1 MTRRVSRRYRAGR
14 RSDRHRVLC
23 SVGARGFEPPTSWS
37 RTKRATRLRYAP
49 EKTAVYKLCCENL
62 PTTYPYPL
70 ERVNTESFNSSG
82 KRPRWTQSN
91 GKQRIVK
98 GQGRLGAEEAATTTS
113 AGLAARAA
121 LRLRRTHRRHQ
132 LHRAART
139 VQPPRTTKSRRPLP
153 FWDDED
159 RRARAAAPA
168 RRRPSRR
175 RRGESRRGR
184 RATRGRRRAP
194 SSAPLRWRPR
204 ARRATRALSPAPR
217 SPLRRRSSTIG
228 RRSMRRLRPVRA
240 RGTSRR
246 DRQRSP
252 ARLSFEGKEA
262 AIPARLADPAASL
275 RSSAP
280 ASPDHRRRRR
290 ARRSLL
296 SWSARTQSRARAGHV
311 RRLVPPH
318 PGVATPVRARFASAL
333 ENLT

>member
-1 MTRRVSRRYRAGR
+1 VPAPAAEAADTGFSVQSGREDSNLRLLGPEPSALPDCATPRRKLLSTCRAARTCRPLIPTPWNVSIPKVSTPA
-14 RSDRHRVLC
+14 
-23 SVGARGFEPPTSWS
+23 
-37 RTKRATRLRYAP
+37 
-49 EKTAVYKLCCENL
+49 ENVPGGHNQTGNNL
-62 PTTYPYPL
+62 
-70 ERVNTESFNSSG
+70 
-82 KRPRWTQSN
+82 
-91 GKQRIVK
+91 IVR
-98 GQGRLGAEEAATTTS
+98 GQGRLGAEEAASTTS

-139 VQPPRTTKSRRPLP
+139 VQPPRTTKSRRHLP

-175 RRGESRRGR
+175 RRDGSRRGR
-184 RATRGRRRAP
+184 RATPDRRRAP
-194 SSAPLRWRPR
+194 SSALLRRRPR

-246 DRQRSP
+246 DRQHSP
-252 ARLSFEGKEA
+252 ARLSFEGKEGA
-262 AIPARLADPAASL
+262 TPARLADPAAPL

-280 ASPDHRRRRR
+280 DRRQHRRGP
-290 ARRSLL
+290 RSLL

-318 PGVATPVRARFASAL
+318 PGVATPARAGFASPH